1 MNRTGLAIVVL
12 AAACDI
18 GGGSNGPD
26 AAVDAPPPPVVAL
39 DSCPA
44 VVAATVMD
52 SPTMFIP
59 KSTTIPAREVVKFVI
74 TAEHLV
80 LPNSLVTTDPALTV
94 RRGETKCFRFNT
106 PGTYGFLCGVHS
118 FTGTITV
125 Q

>member
-1 MNRTGLAIVVL
+1 MNKIWFALFVV
-12 AAACDI
+12 ATACDT

-39 DSCPA
+39 ESCPTS
-44 VVAATVMD
+44 VDATVMD
-52 SPTMFIP
+52 SPTMFVP
-59 KSTTIPAREVVKFVI
+59 KATTIAAKGVVKFVI

-80 LPNSLVTTDPALTV
+80 IPNTLTTTDPALMV
-94 RRGETKCFRFNT
+94 RRGETKCFRFNA

-118 FTGTITV
+118 FPGTITV